1 MLVGRRQSQDLAS
14 PGCVAR
20 SRMHEAEEQ
29 APCFP
34 FFLPGFQTPN
44 SSFDPAGEE
53 SARGRPACV
62 PGRGYDTGAS
72 VRDSA
77 FAPLTGLRAGKPLA
91 RPQNGPVQPPL
102 LPSSCDD
109 SGLHQPGREEV
120 GLRVTPLTSSV
131 LPCQGELTDLR
142 MSIHMS
148 VHPRAH
154 Q

>member
-1 MLVGRRQSQDLAS
+1 
-14 PGCVAR
+14 
-20 SRMHEAEEQ
+20 MHEAEEQ
-29 APCFP
+29 APCFLFSYLGFKP
-34 FFLPGFQTPN
+34 QTAASILLGRSLRGAGLLACPGEVTTQGPPSETQP
-44 SSFDPAGEE
+44 SPLSL
-53 SARGRPACV
+53 
-62 PGRGYDTGAS
+62 
-72 VRDSA
+72 A
-77 FAPLTGLRAGKPLA
+77 FALGSPWQGPR
-91 RPQNGPVQPPL
+91 NGPVRPPL